1 MQSKQKSFD
10 RDLQELRKE
19 EEETKSAAAV
29 EEKNQTEPNE
39 RGRLGQAQTT
49 QVRDTL
55 WIHTHAR
62 QDRTRLYSCWM
73 HRGERKV
80 EGMCRCPGSEM
91 QAMKL

>member
-29 EEKNQTEPNE
+29 EEKNQSEPNE
-39 RGRLGQAQTT
+39 RTGKARPKQHKF
-49 QVRDTL
+49 RDTL

-62 QDRTRLYSCWM
+62 KTREETLLLLDGTGG
-73 HRGERKV
+73 RGKWRACV
-80 EGMCRCPGSEM
+80 GVQGVRC
-91 QAMKL
+91 KL